1 MILISFGILNFSSKI
16 FKYAY
21 DTELLGQKWWPIG
34 CDPLR
39 RSTDSIEDALRNWRQ
54 MNTTTNTYKATYA
67 MMDSFDQNYV
77 GYLDHNPFNALIVVS
92 DGEHRDI
99 RNRKMVKKTSSQ
111 LIQNLIF

>member
-1 MILISFGILNFSSKI
+1 M

-99 RNRKMVKKTSSQ
+99 RNRKMVKTYK
-111 LIQNLIF
+111 II